1 MRERSAKSKRRNNPE
16 ILKQSKDFRSG
27 SEESNNNIEPAIKL
41 VELAIIKFDF
51 MKRTNG
57 M

>member
-16 ILKQSKDFRSG
+16 ILKQSKDLRSG

-41 VELAIIKFDF
+41 VELAIIKFHF